1 MLHYDSD
8 DFFLQL
14 IYFIILR
21 GGGGGGVCVF
31 ILYNNIVA
39 GCKMYPYDM
48 KHSLNL
54 KGYILLKC

>member
-21 GGGGGGVCVF
+21 GGVF